1 MKCKKCG
8 YKLIE
13 EYLGEKNKEFTMC
26 SPCLIKQEL
35 KMEKEI
41 MLDKIWTE
49 RMINVKRSIRLMD
62 REDEK
67 LK

>member
-8 YKLIE
+8 KKLIE

-41 MLDKIWTE
+41 MLDKIWSE
-49 RMINVKRSIRLMD
+49 RMRN
-62 REDEK
+62 
-67 LK
+67 